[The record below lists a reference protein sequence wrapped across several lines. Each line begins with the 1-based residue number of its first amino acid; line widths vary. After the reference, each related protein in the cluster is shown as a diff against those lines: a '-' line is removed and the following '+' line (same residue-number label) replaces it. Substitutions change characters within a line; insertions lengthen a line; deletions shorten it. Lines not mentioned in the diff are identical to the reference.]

1 MKSFSNIAK
10 KGKVPWVRLWID
22 ATWDFCENFIDR
34 ETGKV
39 DYEALGREEY
49 EFRKAL
55 KYGDFEKNERAKFL
69 WDEAVAKHTAK
80 SENGKLGGRPR
91 KDKEI
96 TEDAPARE
104 DGDELTTPGNGK
116 RWNPPPSSGHS
127 SETDGSRQQNGR
139 GEVTPPPERKRTK
152 KTSSSPR
159 LPSWQEVLEFVNARG
174 LDYTDAREWYEMT
187 VVDRKG
193 NDKDGNRIANLKAS
207 LVGFCKVKFANR
219 RNSA

>member
-1 MKSFSNIAK
+1 MKSFSNIVK

-34 ETGKV
+34 ENGKV

-55 KYGDFEKNERAKFL
+55 KYGEFDKNERAKFL

-80 SENGKLGGRPR
+80 SENGKLGGRPP
-91 KDKEI
+91 KE
-96 TEDAPARE
+96 A
-104 DGDELTTPGNGK
+104 TTPCAT
-116 RWNPPPSSGHS
+116 S
-127 SETDGSRQQNGR
+127 TDDNGR

-159 LPSWQEVLEFVNARG
+159 LPSWQEVLEFVNERG

-207 LVGFCKVKFANR
+207 LVGFCKVKYAKR
-219 RNSA
+219 RISA

>member
-55 KYGDFEKNERAKFL
+55 KYGDFEKSERAKFL

-96 TEDAPARE
+96 TTPEDTISANDGRE
-104 DGDELTTPGNGK
+104 EVS
-116 RWNPPPSSGHS
+116 PPPV
-127 SETDGSRQQNGR
+127 N
-139 GEVTPPPERKRTK
+139 KRTK
-152 KTSSSPR
+152 KTSSSSR
-159 LPSWQEVLEFVNARG
+159 LPSWQEVLDFVNERG

-207 LVGFCKVKFANR
+207 LVGFCKVKYANR

>member
-55 KYGDFEKNERAKFL
+55 KYGEFEKNERAKFL

-91 KDKEI
+91 KEV
-96 TEDAPARE
+96 
-104 DGDELTTPGNGK
+104 TTPSAISTNDNGHGAVFA
-116 RWNPPPSSGHS
+116 PPHMNKAPRKKASSA
-127 SETDGSRQQNGR
+127 
-139 GEVTPPPERKRTK
+139 PC
-152 KTSSSPR
+152 
-159 LPSWQEVLEFVNARG
+159 LPSLQQVIDYADERG
-174 LDYTDAREWYEMT
+174 LDYSNAREWYEMT

-193 NDKDGNRIANLKAS
+193 HDRDGNRIANLKAS
-207 LVGFCKVKFANR
+207 LIGFCKVKEGKR
-219 RNSA
+219 RTA